1 LLLFRKILAIYNY
14 EAYNEQG
21 VNMRLKDKVAIVT
34 GAGRGIGKA
43 IALAYAHEGA
53 NVVTISRTLSEIE
66 NTSEQIRA
74 NGRRAIAIRAD
85 VSNSGEVED
94 AVSLVIKEFGKVD
107 ILVNAAGIQG
117 PIGPVVENDV
127 NQWIQTVHVNLI
139 GTFLCVRA
147 VLPTMI
153 KQGCGKIINFSGGG
167 ATSPRPY
174 FTAYAASKGAVVHF
188 TESLA
193 EELKKHNVQVNAIAP
208 GAVNTDML
216 NHVIKAGLL
225 AGERELTKAHEQ
237 LKKGGTPLEK
247 PVGLA
252 IFLGSEDSGSI
263 SGKLI
268 SAVWD
273 DLQNMAGQISQ
284 IMSSEIYTL
293 RRVVK

>member
-1 LLLFRKILAIYNY
+1 
-14 EAYNEQG
+14 
-21 VNMRLKDKVAIVT
+21 MRLKDKVAIVT

-66 NTSEQIRA
+66 KTSEQIRA
-74 NGRRAIAIRAD
+74 NGRRAITIRAD
-85 VSNSGEVED
+85 VSNSVEIENTV
-94 AVSLVIKEFGKVD
+94 ALVVKEFGKVD

-117 PIGPVVENDV
+117 PIGPIIENDI
-127 NQWIQTVHVNLI
+127 NHWIQTVQVNLI

-193 EELKKHNVQVNAIAP
+193 EELKAYNVQVNVIAP
-208 GAVNTDML
+208 GAVNTKML
-216 NHVIKAGLL
+216 DQVLKAGGL
-225 AGERELTKAHEQ
+225 AGAHEFKKAQEQ
-237 LKKGGTPLEK
+237 LEKGGAPIEK
-247 PVGLA
+247 PARLAVFLASNESNGL
-252 IFLGSEDSGSI
+252 

-273 DLQNMAGQISQ
+273 NWQNMATQINE
-284 IMSSEIYTL
+284 IMSSDIYTV
-293 RRVVK
+293 RRVIK

>member
-1 LLLFRKILAIYNY
+1 
-14 EAYNEQG
+14 
-21 VNMRLKDKVAIVT
+21 MRLKDKVAVVT

-43 IALAYAHEGA
+43 IALAYADEGA

-66 NTSEQIRA
+66 ETSEQICA

-85 VSNSGEVED
+85 VSNSGEVE
-94 AVSLVIKEFGKVD
+94 SKISFVIKEFGKVD

-117 PIGPVVENDV
+117 PIGPIMENDV
-127 NQWIQTVHVNLI
+127 NQWIQTIHVNLI

-153 KQGCGKIINFSGGG
+153 RQRYGKIINFSGGG
-167 ATSPRPY
+167 ATFPRPY

-193 EELKKHNVQVNAIAP
+193 EELKRYNVQVNVIAP
-208 GAVNTDML
+208 GAVNTNML
-216 NHVIKAGLL
+216 NQVLKAGLL
-225 AGERELTKAHEQ
+225 AGEHEFRKAQEQ
-237 LKKGGTPLEK
+237 LEKGGTPLEK
-247 PVGLA
+247 PANLAVFLASDESNGL
-252 IFLGSEDSGSI
+252 
-263 SGKLI
+263 SGKII

-273 DLQNMAGQISQ
+273 NWQHMANQINE